1 MGLLYQLF
9 SDRLVGQES
18 LRLMVT
24 TGFLGALTTFST
36 FALEGF
42 NLFQAGGT
50 QPALFYMM
58 ISNLL
63 GLLLVWIGM
72 QTASLL

>member
-9 SDRLVGQES
+9 SDRLIGQES

-42 NLFQAGGT
+42 NLFQAGGA
-50 QPALFYMM
+50 QPALFYM
-58 ISNLL
+58 ITTNLL

-72 QTASLL
+72 QTATLL